1 MDNRPIGVFDSGLGG
16 LTAVKELRLLLPEE
30 DIVYFGDTG
39 RVPYGTR
46 SRETILHY
54 AAQDIA
60 FLQQK
65 QVKMVIA
72 ACGTVSSVL
81 PEETAKAFPFPYT
94 GVVAP
99 ASIAAAAAT
108 KNGKIGAIGTTATIR
123 SRSYERAIKALSPE
137 AEVTGVACPLFVPLV
152 ENGYIARDNE
162 VTRLVARDYLTPLK
176 EAKVDTLILGCT
188 HFPIIR
194 GIVEDVMGKGVA
206 LIDPGAE
213 TAHCAADTLRRAGML
228 HETGHTG
235 RCSFYV
241 SDDIDGFAD
250 AALLF
255 LGQRVRDDVTLVST
269 DNL

>member
-16 LTAVKELRLLLPEE
+16 LTVVKELQQILPQE

-46 SRETILHY
+46 SRDTILRY

-81 PEETAKAFPFPYT
+81 PEETAQEFSFPYT
-94 GVVAP
+94 GVVLP
-99 ASIAAAAAT
+99 ASMAAAAAT

-123 SRSYERAIKALSPE
+123 SRSYERAIRSVKPQ
-137 AEVTGVACPLFVPLV
+137 AEVIGIACPLFVPLV
-152 ENGYIARDNE
+152 ENGYIGRDNQ
-162 VTRLVARDYLTPLK
+162 VTRLVAEDYLAPLK
-176 EAKVDTLILGCT
+176 AAGVDTLILGCT

-194 GIVEDVMGKGVA
+194 EIVADVMGKGVV

-213 TAHCAADTLRRAGML
+213 TAHSAASTLQAAGML
-228 HETGHTG
+228 HEPEHTG

-241 SDDIDGFAD
+241 SDSAD
-250 AALLF
+250 SFSDTALLF
-255 LGQRVRDDVTLVST
+255 LGRPVRDDVELVSAE
-269 DNL
+269 